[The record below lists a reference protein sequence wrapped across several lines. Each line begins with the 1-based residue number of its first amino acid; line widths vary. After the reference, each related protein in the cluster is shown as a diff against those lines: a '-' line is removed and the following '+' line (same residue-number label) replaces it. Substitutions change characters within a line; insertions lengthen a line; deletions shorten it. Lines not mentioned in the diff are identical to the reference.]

1 MKKLLALF
9 AVETMKM
16 YNEFK
21 RYLFNT
27 FTNLIVFFI
36 IFIAM
41 FYGIKFFAGPN
52 ISSDS
57 LASLIIGYIMWTF
70 AIIGFQDLAYGVYEE
85 IQRGTLE
92 QLYLSSI
99 GIEIIFFFRSFLDF
113 IFSLF
118 FVGIVLIATMAVT
131 GIWLSI
137 DLLRV
142 LPVLI
147 LSIPSLWGLG
157 IFFGGLVMIFKK
169 ISSFMQIITFGLIGI
184 VSVSAY
190 PLNFYSFLPFAAG
203 SSTIQKMIRNNQNF
217 DYKWYLL
224 LGLISLIYLIIG
236 ISAYKICENIARR
249 KNLIGQY

>member
-1 MKKLLALF
+1 MKKLIALF
-9 AVETMKM
+9 SVEAMKM

-27 FTNLIVFFI
+27 LTNLIVFFI

-52 ISSDS
+52 LKSDS

-99 GIEIIFFFRSFLDF
+99 GIEIIFFYRSFLDF
-113 IFSLF
+113 FFSLF
-118 FVGIVLIATMAVT
+118 FVGIILIATMAIT
-131 GIWLSI
+131 GIWLPVR
-137 DLLRV
+137 LLKT
-142 LPVLI
+142 LPVL
-147 LSIPSLWGLG
+147 LLTIPSLWGLG

-169 ISSFMQIITFGLIGI
+169 ISSFMQVITFGLIAI

-190 PLNFYSFLPFAAG
+190 PVNVYSFLPFAAG
-203 SSTIQKMIRNNQNF
+203 STTIQYMIRKNYTF
-217 DYKWYLL
+217 SFEWYLFL
-224 LGLISLIYLIIG
+224 LSISIFYIILG
-236 ISAYKICENIARR
+236 ILAYKYCEKVARR